1 MGPLSGKQFICIVT
15 LLLCSRFALAQTATV
30 IQGNSSFATGGT
42 NPSVSF
48 PNNNTAGNL
57 IWVAVGSDATITT
70 PTDTA
75 GNTYTLAISVTGAN
89 GSGNAAVYY
98 AAAAVGGPNTV
109 TCNHAGNGNTH
120 CHIAEISGL
129 VTSAVLDQT
138 GSVAS
143 SSGCAVSTSAA
154 TTQSNEWVGAFFY
167 DSPNNKTLIAGTG
180 YTKVQLSTNSS
191 SGDSALSESQ
201 NAGSTGVQTATC
213 GGNSSNVL
221 SQLITTFKASGAGS
235 GPFISSLSPTTGAA
249 GTSVTISGSSFGSS
263 QGSSTVSFNG
273 TIVTPAIWSSGSI
286 QVSVPTGATTGNVV
300 VTVGG
305 TASNGVTFTVPPG
318 PATVVQSKS
327 GFATGGTNPSVTF
340 PSKNTAGNLLW
351 VAVGSDAT
359 ITPPTDTLGN
369 TYTLAV
375 KAAGSGGSGN
385 AAIYYASPARAGAN
399 TVTCNHSGNGDTHC
413 HIAEVT
419 GLVPFSPLDQTGS
432 VASSAGCSVSTAAAT
447 TQANEWVAAFFYD
460 SPTSTTMAA
469 GAPYSKVQLSTDN
482 SAGDSALSESQDVT
496 ATGVQTAAC
505 SGNSSNV
512 LSQLITTF
520 FAQSVPP
527 SISTLS
533 PTSGPVGASV
543 TIAGGNFGNSQG
555 SSTVTFNGVVA
566 TPTIW
571 SNLSITV
578 PVPNGATTGNVVV
591 TVAGS
596 ASNGVNFTVTPAIT
610 SLSPN
615 SGAVGATVL
624 IAGTTFGSTQGS
636 STVTFNGV
644 LATPTS
650 WSSTIVQVP
659 VPNGA
664 TTGNVVVT
672 VAGNA
677 SNGVNFTVLP
687 AITDFNPKSASVG
700 ALISVTGSSF
710 NTGPGV
716 PQVVLSSQSGGTI
729 AAPVA
734 SFTATSLNF
743 VIPDGAASGLITITF
758 GTQTVTSA
766 ATLHIIPSSGFSLAV
781 GPNSANLIQGQKVN
795 FAVTLSSSNGFNQLA
810 ALSVSGVPSGVTSQ
824 FVPPQI
830 TAGQT
835 SLLTLSAPAG
845 QAVGPANLTITA
857 SATVNGI
864 AVTQSAN
871 GSLNVQPVAT
881 TFIGRASVDDTLQ
894 TPLSGVTVTFMG
906 QDGMGGTTSCSGQT
920 QSDIAGNFSFAN
932 LPASCTGEQLIRY
945 DGSTATTASDRS
957 AGTPVQ
963 YAGVDL
969 LYNIVANQ
977 VTTPPNVIRLPR
989 IDNKETVMVA
999 QNSSQDQ
1006 TFTFKTIPNLSVIVY
1021 AGTTFTLGDGSHPD
1035 PFPLI
1040 AVDVPVDRLPDEMPN
1055 SGTNINA
1062 FIVAFQPA
1070 NAVASQPVAVNFPNT
1085 LNTSP
1090 GVSLE
1095 LDTLNPT
1102 IGMMVK
1108 YGTGT
1113 VSNDGTQIVP
1123 DFDPAH
1129 PNHRF
1134 GLVHFDWHGPQSQPG
1149 NQSNPAPP
1157 GGGTSAGNPPGGG
1170 TAAGGNTSP
1179 PTVQPASGDDGCN
1192 SCPCDPS
1199 QQTLLVAP
1207 ASIETENLAQAGLA
1221 DTDPGAEAGDPVD
1234 LFSGIQ
1240 VIRDTDISISS
1251 PRGAISIVRTYR
1263 SLTNNPG
1270 PFGIGTNHNYGYQ
1283 LGVFGFLQG
1292 QGMINLVT
1300 PDGNQFP
1307 FNQQSNGALANTTI
1321 PAVAGAVLSNP
1332 SSGVYNL
1339 RWKNGTVYQFQPSPQ
1354 GPRVAFLTSIT
1365 DANGNTISITQNPS
1379 VPGQVTQ
1386 VTDPVGRSLTLA
1398 YDGSG
1403 RVSAIT
1409 DPIGRTVQYTYNS
1422 QGSLASVTNPAGGV
1436 TQYTYDPQNR
1446 LLSVTDPRG
1455 IVQAQNTLDAN
1466 GRVIQ
1471 QVRPGG
1477 GGTLSFAYAPL
1488 NPDAPTSP
1496 IMFTRVTDSLGVSTG
1511 YRFNPQGFVAGLV
1524 STQGQ
1529 LRTIERASG
1538 TNQVLSVTE
1547 ANSTAAF
1554 TYDANG
1560 NVLTS
1565 TDALGNTTT
1574 FTYEPLFNKV
1584 TATMDPLG
1592 NTTNFTYDSRGNRL
1606 TRTDVN
1612 GHTTSFAH
1620 NSFGQVIQITDPL
1633 GQKTALAYDNFGN
1646 PISTT
1651 DPLGNTT
1658 SIVYDAISR
1667 PVQTIDALGRRSQT
1681 VYDALDRV
1689 TKQVNAQGNSTQF
1702 AYDAD
1707 GNLVSLTDANGH
1719 TTSFTYDSMNRLA
1732 IKTDPLGNTD
1742 TRTYDTNGNLTQFTD
1757 RRGQTSKFLYDSLNR
1772 LIESDYQD
1780 STVTRSYDA
1789 QGRLVHVNDSASGE
1803 FDFSYDPAG
1812 RLLASVNPIGT
1823 VQYSYDADGRTTS
1836 RHVAGQPTL
1845 QYSYD
1850 PMGNLL
1856 SAALPQASA
1865 SFAYDA
1871 RNQISS
1877 ISRAN
1882 GVTSK
1887 YQFDPAGR
1895 LLSLVHSGRSGI
1907 LNAQS
1912 YVYDAVGK
1920 RTSYSTNIAQPLSTQ
1935 PVSSQ
1940 FDAGNR
1946 LVQSSSPDGS
1956 TTYSYD
1962 ATGNLVSSSGPST
1975 GTTFSWDS
1983 RGRLQSLVQLSG
1995 QNTAFTYDFARNLIS
2010 QTDSQPA
2017 GNLAKNFLLDNLTNI
2032 AYLSQS
2038 NGDNLSILAGQS
2050 IDDHLAVVHAGGQIE
2065 YGVTNAINS
2074 TVATTDQT
2082 GGTVSSFFYEPF
2094 GHSSSVSA
2102 YPFQYTGRVPVANQ
2116 LLYYRARYYDA
2127 STGRFVSEDPLGFLG
2142 DVNLYRYV
2150 RNTPTNSLDPRGTR
2164 IVSVFP
2170 PGGDSSPVVLP
2181 PGPLPIISPFPLQPQ
2196 PSLNIVAPPAPT
2208 PPIDDQGLISDDVEE
2223 MPGYLAKVAFC
2234 HEFGSVCR
2242 PVVGVGGIVLF
2253 CLSLGGD
2260 RLPPDRTPN
2269 QVPQLQP
2276 PVRPHLDYVNPGEP
2290 IN

>member
-30 IQGNSSFATGGT
+30 VQGNSSFATGGA

-48 PNNNTAGNL
+48 TNNNTAGNL
-57 IWVAVGSDATITT
+57 IWVAAGSDATITT

-75 GNTYTLAISVTGAN
+75 GNTYTLAISVTGSS

-98 AAAAVGGPNTV
+98 ATTAVGGPNTV

-129 VTSAVLDQT
+129 VTSSPLDQT

-154 TTQSNEWVGAFFY
+154 TIQSNEWVGAFFY

-201 NAGSTGVQTATC
+201 NVGSTGVQTATC

-221 SQLITTFKASGAGS
+221 SQLITTFKASGTGS
-235 GPFISSLSPTTGAA
+235 GPFISSLSSTTGST
-249 GTSVTISGSSFGSS
+249 GTSVTISGSNFGSS
-263 QGSSTVSFNG
+263 QGSSTVTFNG
-273 TIVTPAIWSSGSI
+273 TIATPAIWSSGSI
-286 QVSVPTGATTGNVV
+286 QVPVPTGATTGNVV

-340 PSKNTAGNLLW
+340 PSKNTAGNLIW

-359 ITPPTDTLGN
+359 ITPPTDALGN

-375 KAAGSGGSGN
+375 KAVGSGGSGN

-469 GAPYSKVQLSTDN
+469 GTPYSKVQLSTDN

-615 SGAVGATVL
+615 SGAVGTTVL

-644 LATPTS
+644 VATPTS

-677 SNGVNFTVLP
+677 SNSANFTVLP
-687 AITDFNPKSASVG
+687 AITDFNPKSAPAG

-710 NTGPGV
+710 SVGPGV

-743 VIPDGAASGLITITF
+743 VVPDGAASGLITITF
-758 GTQTVTSA
+758 GTQTVNSA
-766 ATLHIIPSSGFSLAV
+766 ATLNIIPSSGFSLAV

-871 GSLNVQPVAT
+871 ASLNVQPVAT
-881 TFIGRASVDDTLQ
+881 TFMGRASVDDTLQ

-920 QSDIAGNFSFAN
+920 QSDTAGNFSFTN
-932 LPASCTGEQLIRY
+932 LPVGCTGEQLIRY
-945 DGSTATTASDRS
+945 DGTNAATASDRN
-957 AGTPVQ
+957 AGAPVQ

-969 LYNIVANQ
+969 LYNIIANQ

-989 IDNKETVMVA
+989 IDDKETVLVA

-1006 TFTFKTIPNLSVIVY
+1006 TFTFKTIPNLTVTVY
-1021 AGTTFTLGDGSHPD
+1021 AGTTFTLADGSQPN

-1040 AVDVPVDRLPDEMPN
+1040 AIDVPVDRLPDEMPE
-1055 SGTNINA
+1055 SPTTVGA

-1070 NAVASQPVAVNFPNT
+1070 NSIASQPVAVYFPNT
-1085 LNTSP
+1085 LNTPP
-1090 GVSLE
+1090 GINMPLE
-1095 LDTLNPT
+1095 TLNPT

-1113 VSNDGTQIVP
+1113 VSSDGTQIVP
-1123 DFDPAH
+1123 DLDPAH

-1134 GLVHFDWHGPQSQPG
+1134 GLVHFDWHRAVIPTPNQTNPGPE
-1149 NQSNPAPP
+1149 
-1157 GGGTSAGNPPGGG
+1157 
-1170 TAAGGNTSP
+1170 
-1179 PTVQPASGDDGCN
+1179 GC
-1192 SCPCDPS
+1192 SC
-1199 QQTLLVAP
+1199 
-1207 ASIETENLAQAGLA
+1207 
-1221 DTDPGAEAGDPVD
+1221 GDPVD

-1240 VIRDTDISISS
+1240 VINEADISVDG
-1251 PRGAISIVRTYR
+1251 PRGSIAITRTYR
-1263 SLTNNPG
+1263 SLTTNAG
-1270 PFGIGTNHNYGYQ
+1270 PFGIGTSHNYGYE
-1283 LGVFGFLQG
+1283 LDLVNVNEG
-1292 QGMINLVT
+1292 QQVINLIM
-1300 PDGNQFP
+1300 PDGNQYP
-1307 FNQQSNGALANTTI
+1307 FNQQRSGAFVNTTN
-1321 PAVAGAVLSNP
+1321 PAFAGAVLSNV
-1332 SSGVYNL
+1332 SGSTYNL
-1339 RWKNGTVYQFQPSPQ
+1339 RWKNGTIYQFNLASQG
-1354 GPRVAFLTSIT
+1354 GPRIAFLTSII
-1365 DANGNTISITQNPS
+1365 DPNGNTVSLTLDPA
-1379 VPGQVTQ
+1379 GKLTQ
-1386 VTDPVGRSLTLA
+1386 VTDPVGRSLALS

-1403 RVSAIT
+1403 RIATIT
-1409 DPIGRTVQYTYNS
+1409 DPIGRSVQYSYNS
-1422 QGSLASVTNPAGGV
+1422 QGTLANVTNPAGGI
-1436 TQYTYDPQNR
+1436 TQYTYDSQNR
-1446 LLSVTDPRG
+1446 LLTVTDPRG
-1455 IVQAQNTLDAN
+1455 IVQAQNTFDAN

-1471 QVRPGG
+1471 QMRPDGG
-1477 GGTLSFAYAPL
+1477 QLTFKYANL
-1488 NPDAPTSP
+1488 NPDAPNSP
-1496 IMFTRVTDSLGVSTG
+1496 IMFTMVTDNLGRSVG
-1511 YRFNPQGFVAGLV
+1511 YRFNPLGFLAAISPLGGELE
-1524 STQGQ
+1524 
-1529 LRTIERASG
+1529 TIQRASG
-1538 TNQVLSVTE
+1538 TNLIQSVTK
-1547 ANSTAAF
+1547 ANSTQSV
-1554 TYDANG
+1554 TYDSNG
-1560 NVLTS
+1560 NLLTS
-1565 TDALGNTTT
+1565 TDPLGNTTT
-1574 FTYEPLFNKV
+1574 FTYEPVFKKVATITDALGNKMIFSYDAHGNLL
-1584 TATMDPLG
+1584 TQTNADGNSTSFIYNSFGQITQTTDALGQKMTLRYDGFGNLGSISDPLG
-1592 NTTNFTYDSRGNRL
+1592 NTAS
-1606 TRTDVN
+1606 V
-1612 GHTTSFAH
+1612 
-1620 NSFGQVIQITDPL
+1620 
-1633 GQKTALAYDNFGN
+1633 
-1646 PISTT
+1646 
-1651 DPLGNTT
+1651 
-1658 SIVYDAISR
+1658 VYDGISR
-1667 PVQTIDALGRRSQT
+1667 PVQTIDALGRKSQI
-1681 VYDALDRV
+1681 VYDALSRV
-1689 TKQVNAQGNSTQF
+1689 TKQINAQGNSTLF

-1707 GNLVSLTDANGH
+1707 SNLVSVTDANGNAN
-1719 TTSFTYDSMNRLA
+1719 SFSYDPMNRLLTR
-1732 IKTDPLGNTD
+1732 TDPLGKTD
-1742 TRTYDTNGNLTQFTD
+1742 ARTYDTDGNLTQLLD
-1757 RRGQTSKFLYDSLNR
+1757 RRGQTGKFQYDILNR

-1780 STVTRSYDA
+1780 STVTRTYDA
-1789 QGRLVHVNDSASGE
+1789 LDRLVHVNDSASGE
-1803 FDFSYDPAG
+1803 FDFSYDLAG
-1812 RLLASVNPIGT
+1812 RLLNSVNPVGT
-1823 VQYSYDADGRTTS
+1823 VQYAYDADGRTIT
-1836 RHVAGQPTL
+1836 RQVAGQPAL

-1850 PMGNLL
+1850 PVGNLL
-1856 SAALPQASA
+1856 GAALPQATA

-1871 RNQISS
+1871 RNQLVTV
-1877 ISRAN
+1877 SREN
-1882 GVTSK
+1882 GVSSQ
-1887 YQFDPAGR
+1887 YQYDPIGR
-1895 LLSLVHSGRSGI
+1895 LLSLVHSGPAGV
-1907 LNAQS
+1907 LNTQR
-1912 YVYDAVGK
+1912 YTYDAVGN
-1920 RTSYSTNIAQPLSTQ
+1920 RISYGTNIAQPLATQ

-1946 LVQSSSPDGS
+1946 LVQSSSPAGS

-1962 ATGNLVSSSGPST
+1962 AAGNLVSSSGPSS

-1983 RGRLQSLVQLSG
+1983 RGRLQSISQSNG
-1995 QNTAFTYDFARNLIS
+1995 QRSAFTYDFGRNLTT
-2010 QTDSQPA
+2010 QQDS
-2017 GNLAKNFLLDNLTNI
+2017 GSVSNVAKSFLLDKLTNV

-2038 NGDNLSILAGQS
+2038 TGDNLSILTGQT
-2050 IDDHLAVVHAGGQIE
+2050 IDDHLAVVHSSGQIE
-2065 YGVTNAINS
+2065 YRATDTINS
-2074 TVATTDQT
+2074 TLATVDQT
-2082 GGTVSSFFYEPF
+2082 GEKVGLFFYEPF
-2094 GHSSSVSA
+2094 GQTTTTEQP
-2102 YPFQYTGRVPVANQ
+2102 YPLQFTGRIFVGKG
-2116 LLYYRARYYDA
+2116 LYYYRFRYYDSA
-2127 STGRFVSEDPLGFLG
+2127 TGRFISEDPLGAS
-2142 DVNLYRYV
+2142 DSRTNLYTYALNRPTVTIDPSGLCPQYTTFEPGIGCV
-2150 RNTPTNSLDPRGTR
+2150 PWEGIEPELTPWDLLIPGLADLKELLTGCKGMSYFLLKTYDYKDYWLPVLKYL
-2164 IVSVFP
+2164 VSPSPHTLP
-2170 PGGDSSPVVLP
+2170 PSTTIAPEPPYTPPYISGGNATANVPPELPQNLQIQLPDSSTACG
-2181 PGPLPIISPFPLQPQ
+2181 PGTGR
-2196 PSLNIVAPPAPT
+2196 A
-2208 PPIDDQGLISDDVEE
+2208 
-2223 MPGYLAKVAFC
+2223 C
-2234 HEFGSVCR
+2234 HLV
-2242 PVVGVGGIVLF
+2242 
-2253 CLSLGGD
+2253 
-2260 RLPPDRTPN
+2260 
-2269 QVPQLQP
+2269 Q
-2276 PVRPHLDYVNPGEP
+2276 NPKY
-2290 IN
+2290 